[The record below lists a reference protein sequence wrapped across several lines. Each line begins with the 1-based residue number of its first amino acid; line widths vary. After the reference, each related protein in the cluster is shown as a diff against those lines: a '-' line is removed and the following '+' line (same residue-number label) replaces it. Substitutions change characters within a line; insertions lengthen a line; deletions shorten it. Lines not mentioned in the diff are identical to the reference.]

1 MIRRHREQESVSLCL
16 RINFK
21 VDPETQGTRIGIPKG
36 EDALTDRI
44 NEIIDE
50 VVDQNLYNEWYDE
63 YTEYAK
69 SLGIIE

>member
-1 MIRRHREQESVSLCL
+1 MCIRDR
-16 RINFK
+16 
-21 VDPETQGTRIGIPKG
+21 GTRLGIPKG